1 MHPSFLSPLSLTI
14 YSLYLQLLQ
23 LWTKNRLLPSLS
35 ESSVQLI
42 PCIPKHAA
50 LVRGLSDS
58 SATRSRPRR
67 PPLQSYAPRRS
78 VRDCF
83 RPLSTTQPSRAL
95 CSPLF
100 PFTSTPHSH
109 AALAIRQRHAGD
121 CAGPV
126 YNTSRPAEACKTA
139 CAASHPH
146 KSLRTLDAFPS
157 DQGKFRVTS
166 DLPPLPLSR
175 RLGPLDLA
183 RTSPLPR
190 LRHLGPSGP
199 PPTQPLRLPRC
210 LTPSHSPSSSPSR
223 PPSLPLGPPSD
234 LLVS

>member
-83 RPLSTTQPSRAL
+83 RPLSTTRPSRAP
-95 CSPLF
+95 CS
-100 PFTSTPHSH
+100 TVSVSEH
-109 AALAIRQRHAGD
+109 AALTR
-121 CAGPV
+121 GPSHS
-126 YNTSRPAEACKTA
+126 TATRRRSRRPRIQHLA
-139 CAASHPH
+139 
-146 KSLRTLDAFPS
+146 LRRGLQDHLCCFTPPQILHTLDVFPS
-157 DQGKFRVTS
+157 NQGKFRV
-166 DLPPLPLSR
+166 
-175 RLGPLDLA
+175 
-183 RTSPLPR
+183 
-190 LRHLGPSGP
+190 
-199 PPTQPLRLPRC
+199 
-210 LTPSHSPSSSPSR
+210 
-223 PPSLPLGPPSD
+223 SLPKPQNAAEKMMRLSVRAMAPPQLAQGIVQVASTD
-234 LLVS
+234 GGRE